1 MRRMLTSQAASF
13 LTDAA
18 VTIFAPRTATNGTL
32 QASQLEA
39 LMASDAVE
47 IKFYEDRYYLSN
59 DKRESGYLV
68 YTCQGYNEGV
78 FSIKAITITLS
89 TRGWVLTSKTL

>member
-18 VTIFAPRTATNGTL
+18 ITISAPKTATNGTL
-32 QASQLEA
+32 SASQLEA
-39 LMASDAVE
+39 LEASDSIE
-47 IKFYEDRYYLSN
+47 IKFYEDRFYLSN

-68 YTCQGYNEGV
+68 YTCQGYDNGV